1 MGKRNDQAKLVGY
14 LLRDIPRE
22 VMDKIRAAAAIH
34 NSSTKTYIRELFA
47 AHINE
52 LERKG
57 MTLSVP
63 KSEERKRNIRITD

>member
-1 MGKRNDQAKLVGY
+1 MGKRSDQAKLVGY

-34 NSSTKTYIRELFA
+34 KKPSKAYIRELFE
-47 AHINE
+47 AHIKN

-57 MTLSVP
+57 ITLSVP
-63 KSEERKRNIRITD
+63 RSAERKRTKD